1 MKKIAVY
8 VLNGFLGSGKTTV
21 LLKMIEQYKRENKK
35 VAIILNELG
44 AVNVETHLFKDQ
56 QLIELLNGCICC
68 TIQDDLHQTLKS
80 LVVQHERKTIDVLL
94 IEGTGVAHPL
104 EIAEVF
110 TNGHMQQVF
119 DLESVIGVVDAS
131 HFLEYLSIFDS
142 TKEIRT
148 LMKAQVLHSSIILLN
163 KMDCVNDQKIPKI
176 NKKIDSL
183 KKDEVP
189 VLMTSYGDVD
199 FDVLRKKRIGQIDFQ
214 LKKNDHGDHQHH
226 DPHHG
231 TIKTVKIEQVPVVDK
246 RVLTKWLINLPND
259 VIRAKGLIQ
268 LTGYTTLS
276 HVQYADKLVRYT
288 KIGKN
293 DERQPIFVFIGKDLN
308 EEMFQEFSQGLF

>member
-1 MKKIAVY
+1 MRKVPVFI
-8 VLNGFLGSGKTTV
+8 LNGFLGSGKTTV

-44 AVNVETHLFKDQ
+44 AVNVEAHLFKDQ

-68 TIQDDLHQTLKS
+68 TIQNDLHQTLKS
-80 LVVQHERKTIDVLL
+80 LALQHEMDPIDVLL

-119 DLESVIGVVDAS
+119 DLESVVGVVDAS

-142 TKEIRT
+142 TKKIRT
-148 LMKAQVLHSSIILLN
+148 LMKEQVLHSSIILVN
-163 KMDCVNDQKIPKI
+163 KMDCVNDQKLSKI
-176 NKKIDSL
+176 NRKIDTL
-183 KKDEVP
+183 KKDEAP
-189 VLMTSYGDVD
+189 VLMTSYGEVD
-199 FDVLRKKRIGQIDFQ
+199 FDVLRKKRIGLIDIQ
-214 LKKNDHGDHQHH
+214 LKKNDHGDHQQH

-259 VIRAKGLIQ
+259 VIRAKGLVKFTGDSK
-268 LTGYTTLS
+268 LT

-288 KIGKN
+288 TMGKY
-293 DERQPIFVFIGKDLN
+293 DERKPIFVFIGKDLN
-308 EEMFQEFSQGLF
+308 KEMFQEFSQGHL

>member
-1 MKKIAVY
+1 MRKIPVFI
-8 VLNGFLGSGKTTV
+8 LNGFLGSGKTTV
-21 LLKMIEQYKRENKK
+21 LLKMIEQYKSENKK

-44 AVNVETHLFKDQ
+44 AVNVEAHLFKDQ
-56 QLIELLNGCICC
+56 QLTELLNGCICC
-68 TIQDDLHQTLKS
+68 TIQNDLHQTLKA
-80 LVVQHERKTIDVLL
+80 LAVQHEKEPIEVLL

-148 LMKAQVLHSSIILLN
+148 LMKEQVLHSSIVLLN
-163 KMDCVNDQKIPKI
+163 KIDCVNDQKLAKI
-176 NKKIDSL
+176 NRKVDSL

-199 FDVLRKKRIGQIDFQ
+199 FEMLRKKRIGQIDFQ
-214 LKKNDHGDHQHH
+214 LKNNHHGDHQHH
-226 DPHHG
+226 EPHHG
-231 TIKTVKIEQVPVVDK
+231 TIKTVKIEQVPVIDK
-246 RVLTKWLINLPND
+246 RTLTNWLINLPND
-259 VIRAKGLIQ
+259 VIRAKGLVQ
-268 LTGYTTLS
+268 LTGDSTLT
-276 HVQYADKLVRYT
+276 HVQFADKLVRYT
-288 KIGKN
+288 KMGKN
-293 DERQPIFVFIGKDLN
+293 DERQSIFVFIGKDLN
-308 EEMFQEFSQGLF
+308 EEMFQEFSQGIF